1 MTHRKISRRRFMAQ
15 TGAGAAVAATG
26 NLAAPFV
33 HTAFAAGSLTVG
45 MWDHWVP
52 GANAVTEK
60 LIRDWAE
67 KEKVD
72 VKVDFITSQGQKL
85 NLTAV
90 AEGQAKAGHDV
101 LYLSAWMTS
110 RQAELLEPVDDVMAN
125 LVKENGDVS
134 EVAKYL
140 GQIKGTWRSVPSI
153 FGAQMK
159 GPASRIDLLK
169 QHAGIDVLEMYP
181 AGAAPKSE
189 AWTYDAFLKAAEACH
204 KAGVPFGIGLGTTA
218 DSVDSIG
225 AIFSAFGAVL
235 VDPSEKIT
243 VKSDNVRQV
252 LDYCKRLY
260 AFLPPDAPSWDDAS
274 NNKAFVA
281 GQVSM
286 ILNPP
291 SAWAVA
297 VRDAP
302 KVAEQTWH
310 HSMPS
315 GPKGRYASFLQPSL
329 GIWSF
334 AKNKSAGKSLL
345 RHLATRASAEA
356 MVSASKGYDIPPYA
370 SFKTFNTWAEISPPK
385 GTLYHYP
392 DPHQDQIL
400 AVAAMPSPHEVAAQI
415 YAQGTM
421 TKMVVRHAQGED
433 IEKTLAWAESEVEGF
448 MR

>member
-1 MTHRKISRRRFMAQ
+1 MTYKKDKISRRRFV
-15 TGAGAAVAATG
+15 AGTAATTAVAIS
-26 NLAAPFV
+26 APYV
-33 HTAFAAGSLTVG
+33 HTAYAAGSLNVG

-60 LIRDWAE
+60 LIKEWAE

-72 VKVDFITSQGQKL
+72 VTIDFITSQGQKL

-101 LYLSAWMTS
+101 LFLASWMTS
-110 RQAELLEPVDDVMAN
+110 RQADLLEPVDDLMADFI
-125 LVKENGDVS
+125 KENGDVS
-134 EVAKYL
+134 DVARYMA
-140 GQIKGTWRSVPSI
+140 QIKGKWRAVPST

-169 QHAGIDVLEMYP
+169 KHAGIDVQEMYP
-181 AGAAPKSE
+181 AGAKPKSDG
-189 AWTYDAFLKAAEACH
+189 WTYDVFLKAAEACH
-204 KAGVPFGIGLGTTA
+204 KAGVPIGIGLGTTA

-235 VDPSEKIT
+235 VDKDEKIT
-243 VKSDNVRQV
+243 VKTDNVRQV

-310 HSMPS
+310 HPMPK
-315 GPKGRYASFLQPSL
+315 GPKGRYASFLQPNI

-334 AKNKSAGKSLL
+334 SKNKSAGKSLL
-345 RHLATRASAEA
+345 RHLNTRAAAEA
-356 MVSASKGYDIPPYA
+356 MVAASKGYDNPPYSKFK
-370 SFKTFNTWAEISPPK
+370 SFKTWAEVGPPK

-400 AVAAMPSPHEVAAQI
+400 SVAAMPSPHEVAAQI

-433 IEKTLAWAESEVEGF
+433 MEKTLSWAESEIEGF

>member
-1 MTHRKISRRRFMAQ
+1 MTRNHFSRRKIL
-15 TGAGAAVAATG
+15 AGAAAAGTTT
-26 NLAAPFV
+26 LAAPFV
-33 HTAFAAGSLTVG
+33 HTAHAAGSLNVG

-52 GANAVTEK
+52 GANAVTEQIIK
-60 LIRDWAE
+60 AWAE

-72 VKVDFITSQGQKL
+72 VKIDFITSQGQKL

-90 AEGQAKAGHDV
+90 AEAQAKAGHDV
-101 LYLSAWMTS
+101 LYLGSWMTS
-110 RQAELLEPVDDVMAN
+110 RYPELLEPVDDIMAD
-125 LVKENGDVS
+125 LIKENGDVS
-134 EVAKYL
+134 DVAKYL
-140 GQIKGTWRSVPSI
+140 ARIKGQWRAVPST

-159 GPASRIDLLK
+159 GPSTRIDLMK
-169 QHAGIDVLEMYP
+169 QHAGIDVQALYP
-181 AGAAPKSE
+181 AGAAPKSD

-204 KAGVPFGIGLGTTA
+204 KAGAPIGIGLGTTA

-225 AIFSAFGAVL
+225 AIFASFGAIL
-235 VDPSEKIT
+235 VDEKEKIT
-243 VKSDNVRQV
+243 VKTDDVRKA

-274 NNKAFVA
+274 NNKLFVA
-281 GQVSM
+281 GKTSM

-302 KVAEQTWH
+302 QIAEQTWH
-310 HSMPS
+310 HPMPK
-315 GPKGRYASFLQPSL
+315 GPKGRYASFLQPNL

-345 RHLATRASAEA
+345 RHLSTRASAEA
-356 MVSASKGYDIPPYA
+356 MVTASKGYDIPPYA
-370 SFKTFNTWAEISPPK
+370 KFKTFGTWADIGPPK

-392 DPHQDQIL
+392 DPHADQIL
-400 AVAAMPSPHEVAAQI
+400 AVAAMPTPHRVAEQI
-415 YAQGTM
+415 YFQGLM
-421 TKMVVRHAQGED
+421 TKMVVRHAQGETM
-433 IEKTLAWAESEVEGF
+433 EKTLAWTESEVEGF

>member
-1 MTHRKISRRRFMAQ
+1 MTKHRISRRRFAQ
-15 TGAGAAVAATG
+15 GAAAAAAST
-26 NLAAPFV
+26 LAAPFV
-33 HTAFAAGSLTVG
+33 HTAYAAGSLTVG

-52 GANAVTEK
+52 GANAATEK
-60 LIRDWAE
+60 IIKEWGE

-90 AEGQAKAGHDV
+90 AEAQAKAGHDM
-101 LYLSAWMTS
+101 LYITSWMAS
-110 RQAELLEPVDDVMAN
+110 RQEESLDPLDDIMTD
-125 LVKENGDVS
+125 LIKENGDVS
-134 EVAKYL
+134 DVAKYL
-140 GQIKGTWRSVPSI
+140 GKIKGKWVAVPST

-169 QHAGIDVLEMYP
+169 QHAGIDVQAMYP
-181 AGAAPKSE
+181 TGGAPKSD

-225 AIFSAFGAVL
+225 AIFAAFGGIL
-235 VDPSEKIT
+235 VDQNEKIT
-243 VKSDNVRQV
+243 VKTDDVRQAV
-252 LDYCKRLY
+252 DYCKRLY
-260 AFLPPDAPSWDDAS
+260 AFLPKDAPSWDDAS

-281 GQVSM
+281 GQAAM

-297 VRDAP
+297 ARDAP
-302 KVAEQTWH
+302 KIAEQTWH
-310 HSMPS
+310 HPMPK
-315 GPKGRYASFLQPSL
+315 GPKGRYASFLQSHL
-329 GIWSF
+329 SIWKFS
-334 AKNKSAGKSLL
+334 KNKSAAKNLI
-345 RHLATRASAEA
+345 RHLSSRASAEA
-356 MVSASKGYDIPPYA
+356 MVTASKGYDIPPFA
-370 SFKTFNTWAEISPPK
+370 KFKTFSTWAEIGPPK

-400 AVAAMPSPHEVAAQI
+400 AVAAMPTPHRIAEQI
-415 YAQGTM
+415 YFQGIM
-421 TKMVVRHAQGED
+421 TKMVVRHAQGEPM
-433 IEKTLAWAESEVEGF
+433 EKMLAWAETEIEGF

>member
-1 MTHRKISRRRFMAQ
+1 MTNRRISRRRFVTQA
-15 TGAGAAVAATG
+15 GAGAAVATTG
-26 NLAAPFV
+26 SLAAPFV
-33 HTAFAAGSLTVG
+33 RTAFAAGSLSVG

-60 LIRDWAE
+60 LIKEWAE

-90 AEGQAKAGHDV
+90 AEAQAKAGHDM
-101 LYLSAWMTS
+101 LYITSWMAS
-110 RQAELLEPVDDVMAN
+110 RQAESLEPLDDIMAD
-125 LVKENGDVS
+125 LIKENGDVS
-134 EVAKYL
+134 DVAKYL
-140 GQIKGTWRSVPSI
+140 GRIKGNWVAVPAT

-159 GPASRIDLLK
+159 GPSSRIDLLK
-169 QHAGIDVLEMYP
+169 QYAGIDVQAMYP

-204 KAGVPFGIGLGTTA
+204 KAGYPIGIGLGTTA

-225 AIFSAFGAVL
+225 AIFAAFGGIL
-235 VDPSEKIT
+235 VDEQEKII
-243 VKSDNVRQV
+243 VKSDGVRTA

-274 NNKAFVA
+274 NNKLFVA
-281 GQVSM
+281 GKSAM

-302 KVAEQTWH
+302 QIAEQTWH
-310 HSMPS
+310 HPMPK
-315 GPKGRYASFLQPSL
+315 GPKGRYASFLQSHL
-329 GIWSF
+329 SVWKFS
-334 AKNKSAGKSLL
+334 KNKSAAKSLI
-345 RHLATRASAEA
+345 RHLSSRASAEA
-356 MVSASKGYDIPPYA
+356 MVEGSKGYDIPPFA
-370 SFKTFNTWAEISPPK
+370 NFKTFKTWAEIGPPK

-392 DPHQDQIL
+392 DPHHDQIL
-400 AVAAMPSPHEVAAQI
+400 AVAAMPTPHRIAEQI
-415 YAQGTM
+415 YFQGIM
-421 TKMVVRHAQGED
+421 TKMVVRHAQGEAM
-433 IEKTLAWAESEVEGF
+433 EKTLAWAETEIEGF